1 MAKLE
6 QVYIVY
12 TGIVSEGEVKCASP
26 LVSDPTLRGLHST
39 LYIRGGGREE
49 QETGKSMTVEL
60 FNI

>member
-1 MAKLE
+1 MATLE

-26 LVSDPTLRGLHST
+26 PGSDPTLRGLHST

-49 QETGKSMTVEL
+49 QKVQG
-60 FNI
+60 NQ